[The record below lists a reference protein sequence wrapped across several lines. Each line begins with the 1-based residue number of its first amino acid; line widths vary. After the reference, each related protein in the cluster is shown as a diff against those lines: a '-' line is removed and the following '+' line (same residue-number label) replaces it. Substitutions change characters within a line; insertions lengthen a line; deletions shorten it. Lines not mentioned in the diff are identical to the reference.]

1 MMNTSLV
8 NAPLPTRAAAP
19 QPETIGA
26 LLKAWRSRR
35 RLSQLD
41 LALDVGVSPRHLSFV
56 ETGRSR
62 PSPEL
67 LTSLATRLEVPLRE
81 RNRLLLAAGYAPRYA
96 ERKLDAQAM
105 EQVRGAL
112 ERLITAHDPYPGVVL
127 DRQWNVLLA
136 NRAAQGLTALL
147 PPSLQGPPV
156 NVIRAGLHPDGFA
169 NVTVNFDDWGG
180 HLIDV
185 LQREA
190 SKTADPDLVALEQE
204 VNQFPNVRAMRER
217 RDASWEPAPRLL
229 VPFIC
234 ELPGIGRMSLFT
246 TRTFFGSP
254 LDVTLEE
261 LCIELFYPADVASES
276 LLRQMA
282 RSD

>member
-1 MMNTSLV
+1 MNM
-8 NAPLPTRAAAP
+8 PLQNTQRHGAAESA
-19 QPETIGA
+19 GG
-26 LLKAWRSRR
+26 LLRDWRTRR

-41 LALDVGVSPRHLSFV
+41 LALDTGVSPRHLSFI

-62 PSPEL
+62 PSPQL
-67 LTSLATRLEVPLRE
+67 LTTLAERLQMPLRE

-96 ERKLDAQAM
+96 EGRLDAAAM

-112 ERLITAHDPYPGVVL
+112 ERLISAHDPYPGVVL
-127 DRQWNVLLA
+127 DRAWNVLLA
-136 NRAAQGLTALL
+136 NRAAGALAALL
-147 PPSLQGPPV
+147 PAHLQGPPL
-156 NVIRAGLHPDGFA
+156 NVIRAGLHPEGFA
-169 NVTVNFDDWGG
+169 KITVNFDDWGG

-190 SKTADPDLVALEQE
+190 ARTADPALLALERE
-204 VNQFPNVRAMRER
+204 VHDYPNVDALRSR
-217 RDASWEPAPRLL
+217 RDPAMVPVPRLL
-229 VPFIC
+229 VPFIVD
-234 ELPGIGRMSLFT
+234 LPIGRVSLFT

-261 LCIELFYPADVASES
+261 LCIEMFYPADLASEA

>member
-1 MMNTSLV
+1 MNM
-8 NAPLPTRAAAP
+8 PLQNRQRHDAAESA
-19 QPETIGA
+19 GG
-26 LLKAWRSRR
+26 LLRDWRTRR

-41 LALDVGVSPRHLSFV
+41 LALDTGVSPRHLSFI

-62 PSPEL
+62 PSPQL
-67 LTSLATRLEVPLRE
+67 LTTLAERLQMPLRE

-96 ERKLDAQAM
+96 EGRLDAAAM

-112 ERLITAHDPYPGVVL
+112 ERLISAHDPYPGVVL
-127 DRQWNVLLA
+127 DRTWNVLLA
-136 NRAAQGLTALL
+136 NRAAGALAALL
-147 PPSLQGPPV
+147 PAHLQGPTL
-156 NVIRAGLHPDGFA
+156 NVIRAGLHPEGFA
-169 NVTVNFDDWGG
+169 KITVNFDDWGG

-190 SKTADPDLVALEQE
+190 ARTADPALLALERE
-204 VNQFPNVRAMRER
+204 VHDYPNVDALRSR
-217 RDASWEPAPRLL
+217 RDPAVVPVPRLL
-229 VPFIC
+229 VPFIVD
-234 ELPGIGRMSLFT
+234 LPIGRVSLFT

-261 LCIELFYPADVASES
+261 LCIEMFYPADLASEA

>member
-1 MMNTSLV
+1 MNM
-8 NAPLPTRAAAP
+8 PLQNRQRHDAAESA
-19 QPETIGA
+19 GG
-26 LLKAWRSRR
+26 LLRDWRTRR

-41 LALDVGVSPRHLSFV
+41 LALDTGVSPRHLSFI

-62 PSPEL
+62 PSPQL
-67 LTSLATRLEVPLRE
+67 LTTLAERLQMPLRE

-96 ERKLDAQAM
+96 EGRLDAAAM

-112 ERLITAHDPYPGVVL
+112 ERLISAHDPYPGVVL
-127 DRQWNVLLA
+127 DRTWNVLLA
-136 NRAAQGLTALL
+136 NRAAGALAALL
-147 PPSLQGPPV
+147 PAHLQGPTL
-156 NVIRAGLHPDGFA
+156 NVIRAGLHPEGFA
-169 NVTVNFDDWGG
+169 KITVNFDDWGG

-190 SKTADPDLVALEQE
+190 ARTADPALLALERE
-204 VNQFPNVRAMRER
+204 VHDYPNVDALRSR
-217 RDASWEPAPRLL
+217 RDPAMVTVPRLL
-229 VPFIC
+229 VPFIVD
-234 ELPGIGRMSLFT
+234 LPIGRVSLFT

-261 LCIELFYPADVASES
+261 LCIEMFYPADLASEA

-282 RSD
+282 QSD

>member
-1 MMNTSLV
+1 MNTPRSHDGV
-8 NAPLPTRAAAP
+8 DS
-19 QPETIGA
+19 IGT
-26 LLKAWRSRR
+26 LLRDWRTRR

-41 LALDVGVSPRHLSFV
+41 LALDAGVSPRHLSFV

-62 PSPEL
+62 PSPQL
-67 LTSLATRLEVPLRE
+67 LTALADRLEIPLRE

-96 ERKLDAQAM
+96 EGRLDAGAM

-112 ERLITAHDPYPGVVL
+112 ERLIAAHDPYPGVVL
-127 DRQWNVLLA
+127 DRAWNVLLA
-136 NRAAQGLTALL
+136 NQAAQALATLL
-147 PPSLQGPPV
+147 PAHLQGPPL

-169 NVTVNFDDWGG
+169 RLTVNFDDWGG

-190 SKTADPDLVALEQE
+190 TRTADRALVALERE
-204 VNQFPNVRAMRER
+204 VNEYPNVQALRAR
-217 RDASWEPAPRLL
+217 RDPALVPVPRLL
-229 VPFIC
+229 VPFIVD
-234 ELPGIGRMSLFT
+234 LPAGRASLFT

-261 LCIELFYPADVASES
+261 LCIELFYPADLASES
-276 LLRQMA
+276 LLRGLI
-282 RSD
+282 SSS